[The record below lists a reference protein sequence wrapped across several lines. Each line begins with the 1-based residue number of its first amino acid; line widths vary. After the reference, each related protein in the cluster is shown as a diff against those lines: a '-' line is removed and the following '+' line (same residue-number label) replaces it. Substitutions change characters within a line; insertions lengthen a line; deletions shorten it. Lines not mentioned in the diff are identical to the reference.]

1 MPMLLQLSNW
11 NGLWYRSSISPK
23 QRVSGESLEKD
34 SKVILT
40 CVQVQG
46 PYLRAQIKELH
57 ELSDLGDTDS

>member
-1 MPMLLQLSNW
+1 MGSP
-11 NGLWYRSSISPK
+11 ISPN

-46 PYLRAQIKELH
+46 PYLREQIKKLP
-57 ELSDLGDTDS
+57 ELSDLGGIDS